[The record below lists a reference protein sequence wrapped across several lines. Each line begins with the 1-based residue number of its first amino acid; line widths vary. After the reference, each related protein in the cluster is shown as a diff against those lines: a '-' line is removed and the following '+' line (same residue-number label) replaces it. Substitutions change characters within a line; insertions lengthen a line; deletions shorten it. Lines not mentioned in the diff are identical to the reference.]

1 MKNDKLYLE
10 FENLAQKLGLRILKG
25 RGNFAGGTCIVNDE
39 KVIVLNQMKPIEQ
52 RLKTLASSFLECDL
66 EKIYVVPALRSYIEK
81 YKDIEL

>member
-52 RLKTLASSFLECDL
+52 RLKTLASSFLEWDL